1 MWIIFIIKYMLFK
14 LLSMGIYGIIRY
26 LFCLLDIIV
35 KFDIFDSNVFRFI
48 DLYLDKLFLLL
59 KFFGV

>member
-1 MWIIFIIKYMLFK
+1 
-14 LLSMGIYGIIRY
+14 MGIYGIIRY

-35 KFDIFDSNVFRFI
+35 KFDIFDSYVFRFI

>member
-1 MWIIFIIKYMLFK
+1 
-14 LLSMGIYGIIRY
+14 MGIYGIIRY
-26 LFCLLDIIV
+26 VFCLLDIIV

-48 DLYLDKLFLLL
+48 DLYLDKLYLLL